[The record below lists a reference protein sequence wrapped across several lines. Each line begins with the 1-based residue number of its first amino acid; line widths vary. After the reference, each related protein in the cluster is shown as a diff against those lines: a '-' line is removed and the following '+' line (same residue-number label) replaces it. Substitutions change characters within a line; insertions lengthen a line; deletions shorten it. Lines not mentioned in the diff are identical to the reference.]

1 MLPHGS
7 VTSHVTTTRSWS
19 SFKYRLPDMRGLK
32 KTHIAGRVLTRLA
45 APLVN
50 GSKRPMETPPSSP
63 RGLKPG
69 PAPSA
74 GALLSGVNRI
84 DPVTPTENEFHILPE
99 KGNEKL
105 CNVT

>member
-19 SFKYRLPDMRGLK
+19 SFTYRSPDIRGLK
-32 KTHIAGRVLTRLA
+32 KTHIAGRVLTMLA
-45 APLVN
+45 APSVN

-63 RGLKPG
+63 RGPKPG
-69 PAPSA
+69 PASSP
-74 GALLSGVNRI
+74 GALPSGVNRI
-84 DPVTPTENEFHILPE
+84 DPVTPTENEFQVLPE

-105 CNVT
+105 CSAT